1 MSYEKSEIVG
11 VQAPLTWA
19 EECRMYTAAISLITT
34 NLKRHPKW
42 RSSVNKMELSWYL
55 IMKLEIWITGLG
67 SSVANI

>member
-42 RSSVNKMELSWYL
+42 RSSVNKMELSMTAL
-55 IMKLEIWITGLG
+55 
-67 SSVANI
+67 